1 MDSFGSKRMYNE
13 RIKQF
18 MAYASLDVSE
28 ITLEMKLLKYFN
40 EAKAMKNDSGEDRYR
55 ATSFR
60 SWLSAFCKFWLFCK
74 NKDLKVTTP
83 ALEDKIAKWE
93 KMQSMAR
100 QAKTFTGEELLNY
113 YRMSSTPENLADK
126 VYAVIAISFAGR
138 GVEVAAVN
146 IKNITQTTET
156 ATEKKHIKVT
166 YIRSKTRGV
175 PEQSYTLITG
185 STEVRIINEYEQC
198 FKREERNGR
207 YFRMLRYGID
217 GTQIIRTGRNIGHN
231 ATAKAGI
238 RIATRLGLQNPELY
252 TGHTFRRTAATLC
265 AESGMT
271 LPEIKL
277 LTGKY
282 QKQNQY

>member
-74 NKDLKVTTP
+74 NKDLKATTP
-83 ALEDKIAKWE
+83 ALEDKSAKWE

-217 GTQIIRTGRNIGHN
+217 GTQIIGTGRNIGHN
-231 ATAKAGI
+231 TTAKAGI
-238 RIATRLGLQNPELY
+238 RIATRLGLQNPEQ
-252 TGHTFRRTAATLC
+252 HFV
-265 AESGMT
+265 
-271 LPEIKL
+271 
-277 LTGKY
+277 
-282 QKQNQY
+282 QNRE